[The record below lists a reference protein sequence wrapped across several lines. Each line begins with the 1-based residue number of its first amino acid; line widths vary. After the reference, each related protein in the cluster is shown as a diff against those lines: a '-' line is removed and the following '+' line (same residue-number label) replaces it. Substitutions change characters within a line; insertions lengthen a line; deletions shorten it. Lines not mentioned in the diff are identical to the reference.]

1 MTCEWGH
8 DDCINLDVKCNI
20 CLRDSAY
27 YIPPKVKKVGLNKTP
42 KVKKTARQG
51 SVNEVKTYNQLKN
64 SIDSVQGTPNSGAGS
79 IKGDLQIDSMAMV
92 ECKTTT
98 KKNEGRQPGKES
110 FSIQRAHL
118 EKLKKEAKEARKEF
132 HFLVFSFKEHDN
144 DLYVVSDLENY
155 NSMIAT
161 MKQDRAKAKDVDAR
175 IDIYRKRFR
184 LLEADNVK
192 LKAEIEYL
200 ESKLKYYE
208 MQEKGKE

>member
-8 DDCINLDVKCNI
+8 TDCINIDKKCDI

-27 YIPPKVKKVGLNKTP
+27 YIQAKVKRVGLNKTP
-42 KVKKTARQG
+42 KVKKTSRQG
-51 SVNEVKTYNQLKN
+51 SMNEVKTYNQIKTA
-64 SIDSVQGTPNSGAGS
+64 IDSVQGTPNSGAGV
-79 IKGDLQIDSMAMV
+79 IKGDLAIDSMAMV

-110 FSIQRAHL
+110 FSIQRGWL
-118 EKLKKEAKEARKEF
+118 EKLKREANIERKEF

-144 DLYVVSDLENY
+144 DLYVVSDLDVY

-161 MKQDRAKAKDVDAR
+161 MKHDRAKAKEVDAR

-184 LLEADNVK
+184 LLEAENVK
-192 LKAEIEYL
+192 LKAEIDYL
-200 ESKLKYYE
+200 KSQIDYTK
-208 MQEKGKE
+208 MQEDRKE